1 MTKSADPSASPR
13 FFPGLE
19 SLRGFAALLVALYHV
34 SWRSHFAYANFV
46 RNGALM
52 VDFFFILSGFV
63 LFHSYG
69 AKLGTFARGV
79 RFMVIRFGRLYPLH
93 LASLLV
99 FVAIE
104 CAKWAAIRWQLAP
117 VASVPFAQNTFG
129 ALLGNLFLIH
139 GLGIFDQPT
148 WNNPSWSISV
158 EFYIYALFAIVVSLF
173 PRKTLLL
180 GISGILTLAGLLIS
194 WNAAGG
200 LDSTAQYGFF
210 RGLLG
215 FFCGVIAW
223 HIYSALRGRIPPRI
237 LGAANIILASALIA
251 FLIVLHRGLY
261 DFIAIPLF
269 IAIVLVT
276 ALHDAQQSNP
286 LDWRAIVWLGT
297 VSYSVY
303 MVHPIIIWCFEFV
316 LQYVLK
322 LPRPDYYA
330 INIWTGDAVVI
341 LYVAVVLAVSGWT
354 FRHIED
360 RFRRK
365 IRRAVAGGKP

>member
-1 MTKSADPSASPR
+1 M
-13 FFPGLE
+13 
-19 SLRGFAALLVALYHV
+19 

-104 CAKWAAIRWQLAP
+104 CAKWAALHWQLAA
-117 VASVPFAQNTFG
+117 VAGGPFAQTTFG
-129 ALLGNLFLIH
+129 ALLANLFLIH

-237 LGAANIILASALIA
+237 LGAANIILASALVA

-316 LQYVLK
+316 LQYILK